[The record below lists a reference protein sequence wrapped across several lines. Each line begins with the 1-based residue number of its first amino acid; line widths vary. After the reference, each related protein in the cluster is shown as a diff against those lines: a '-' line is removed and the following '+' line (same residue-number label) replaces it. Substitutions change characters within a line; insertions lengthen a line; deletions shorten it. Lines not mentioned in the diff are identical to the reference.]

1 MVGFLRNLSIRTVIA
16 VTLSCFALFLVIV
29 AGLGYRGTILGSQAL
44 EDRTRTG
51 TRIDLLRQ
59 ADTFRLRGMT
69 RLEVF
74 YKMSLVGQIPPT
86 ERQQQQA
93 DIEDRISQAR
103 KFLADVQAMRPIA
116 KEEGRKLLDKA
127 VTSLAESLDIL
138 AQQLEAWAKRDTET
152 FDRLEYD
159 LMYKRGPEINQNLAD
174 TMAYLEARGHE
185 QMSEYSTN
193 LTIFAIIGGVSLVAA
208 LLLMLA
214 LWVMLMG
221 LVVRPVNEAMEHVQR
236 LARAD
241 LSQPIPV
248 TSCNEIGQLL
258 RTLCEM
264 RLSLSRIVTSV
275 RAGSGSILAGAQQIA
290 SGNADLS
297 SRTEQQAASL
307 EETAASMEELT
318 ATVKQNADN
327 ARQASA
333 LANDASG
340 TAGQGR
346 EVVGRVVETMR
357 EISDSSAQIT
367 KIVGVIDSIAFQ
379 TNILALNASVEAAR
393 AGEQGRGFAVVAG
406 EVRNLA
412 GRSAEAAR
420 EIKALIEAS
429 SKRVGDGSQLVEQA
443 GRTMEEVV
451 KAVQRVTD
459 IIDEIS
465 AASHEQSEGIAQVNT
480 AIAQM
485 DEVTQQNAAL
495 VQEAASASASLA
507 EQSRHLEEAV
517 AVFRLGAEQRRSA
530 EQKQGE
536 SLPATRSLTQV
547 RPAARPKALPEK
559 AHAQPAKAVAE
570 EQWEEF

>member
-1 MVGFLRNLSIRTVIA
+1 MQGFLRSLSIRAI
-16 VTLSCFALFLVIV
+16 VTTTLVCFALLLGIV
-29 AGLGYRGTILGSQAL
+29 AALGYTGTTMANQAL
-44 EDRTRTG
+44 EERTRTA

-59 ADTFRLRGMT
+59 IDTLRLKVFAH
-69 RLEVF
+69 LEA
-74 YKMSLVGQIPPT
+74 YSKMSAVGLVGMV
-86 ERQQQQA
+86 ERQKQEDELKQLLGQA
-93 DIEDRISQAR
+93 GKS
-103 KFLADVQAMRPIA
+103 LADFKALPPDAR
-116 KEEGRKLLDKA
+116 EDGRRLLERVAADLDE
-127 VTSLAESLDIL
+127 SLAALDRQLL
-138 AQQLEAWAKRDTET
+138 AWKEDDTAAFDQLEDDMI
-152 FDRLEYD
+152 F
-159 LMYKRGPEINQNLAD
+159 KRGPQVAQDLAEAMTSLETHGARQLDDYHANLRD
-174 TMAYLEARGHE
+174 
-185 QMSEYSTN
+185 
-193 LTIFAIIGGVSLVAA
+193 FAIVGAIALAVA

-214 LWVMLMG
+214 LRAVLMG
-221 LVVRPVNEAMEHVQR
+221 FVVRPVHEAVGHVQR

-241 LSQPIPV
+241 LSQAIPV
-248 TSCNEIGQLL
+248 GSSNEIGQLL
-258 RTLCEM
+258 GALREM
-264 RLSLSRIVTSV
+264 QESLVRIVGSV
-275 RAGSGSILAGAQQIA
+275 RAGSGSILVGSQQIA

-307 EETAASMEELT
+307 EETAASMEQLT

-357 EISDSSAQIT
+357 EISDSSQQIA

-429 SKRVGDGSQLVEQA
+429 SRRVGDGAQLAEQA

-451 KAVQRVTD
+451 RSVHRVTD

-480 AIAQM
+480 AVAQM

-495 VQEAASASASLA
+495 VQEASAASASLA
-507 EQSRHLEEAV
+507 EQARQLEEAV
-517 AVFRLGAEQRRSA
+517 AVFQLGAEPPREAQQEIPERNDAAHQQRRPELA
-530 EQKQGE
+530 K
-536 SLPATRSLTQV
+536 TRQ
-547 RPAARPKALPEK
+547 ARADRC
-559 AHAQPAKAVAE
+559 
-570 EQWEEF
+570 

>member
-1 MVGFLRNLSIRTVIA
+1 MSIKAI
-16 VTLSCFALFLVIV
+16 VTTTLVCFALLIGTV
-29 AGLGYRGTILGSQAL
+29 ATLGYISTDKASRAFEERAQTAKRFNLVLQSDLFRLKSFTRLVMGGKLAAGAQVSDSVREQYRAATQKWIDGGRGTLAELEAMPPFAEEKGRELFAL
-44 EDRTRTG
+44 A
-51 TRIDLLRQ
+51 I
-59 ADTFRLRGMT
+59 A
-69 RLEVF
+69 
-74 YKMSLVGQIPPT
+74 SL
-86 ERQQQQA
+86 
-93 DIEDRISQAR
+93 
-103 KFLADVQAMRPIA
+103 
-116 KEEGRKLLDKA
+116 KE
-127 VTSLAESLDIL
+127 SLAGSESM
-138 AQQLEAWAKRDTET
+138 LEAWGTGDRAA
-152 FDRLEYD
+152 FDRLEVD
-159 LMYKRGPEINQNLAD
+159 MTERLAPKTFKAVAD
-174 TMAYLEARGHE
+174 ITAYLSVEDDRQQAEHHDDILL
-185 QMSEYSTN
+185 SSI
-193 LTIFAIIGGVSLVAA
+193 LGGISLVVA
-208 LLLMLA
+208 LFLMLA
-214 LWVMLMG
+214 LRAMLMG
-221 LVVRPVNEAMEHVQR
+221 FVVRPVNEAMEHVQR

-241 LSQPIPV
+241 LSQPIPI
-248 TSCNEIGQLL
+248 TSNNEIGQLL

-264 RLSLSRIVTSV
+264 RLSLARIVTSV
-275 RAGSGSILAGAQQIA
+275 RTGSGSILVGAQQIA

-357 EISDSSAQIT
+357 EISDSSAQIA

-420 EIKALIEAS
+420 EIKALIES
-429 SKRVGDGSQLVEQA
+429 SGKRVGDGSQLVEQA

-451 KAVQRVTD
+451 RAVQRVTD

-480 AIAQM
+480 AVAQM

-495 VQEAASASASLA
+495 VQEASAASASLA
-507 EQSRHLEEAV
+507 EQARHLEEAV
-517 AVFRLGAEQRRSA
+517 AVFRLGAEQSHASPQETRAPRTA
-530 EQKQGE
+530 VPRLAQAGPEQG
-536 SLPATRSLTQV
+536 R
-547 RPAARPKALPEK
+547 
-559 AHAQPAKAVAE
+559 QPAGAKESAVPALATAE
-570 EQWEEF
+570 GQWNEF

>member
-1 MVGFLRNLSIRTVIA
+1 M
-16 VTLSCFALFLVIV
+16 
-29 AGLGYRGTILGSQAL
+29 
-44 EDRTRTG
+44 
-51 TRIDLLRQ
+51 RQ
-59 ADTFRLRGMT
+59 ADGLRLRAFS
-69 RLEVF
+69 RLEAF
-74 YKMSLVGQIPPT
+74 GKMSLAHQVPLA

-93 DIEDRISQAR
+93 DIQERIAQANNI
-103 KFLADVQAMRPIA
+103 LADVQAMPPFA
-116 KEEGRKLLDKA
+116 KEDGRKLLDKA
-127 VTSLAESLDIL
+127 AASLAESLDSL
-138 AQQLEAWAKRDTET
+138 DQQLQAWAKLDTET
-152 FDRLEYD
+152 FDRFED
-159 LMYKRGPEINQNLAD
+159 DMMFKRGPQIAKDLAD
-174 TMAYLEARGHE
+174 TMIYLEAHGHA
-185 QMSEYSTN
+185 QMSEYHASLIT
-193 LTIFAIIGGVSLVAA
+193 FAIIGGASLAVA
-208 LLLMLA
+208 LFLMLA
-214 LWVMLMG
+214 LRMMLMG
-221 LVVRPVNEAMEHVQR
+221 FVVRPVHEAVEHVQR

-241 LSQPIPV
+241 LSQSIPV
-248 TSCNEIGQLL
+248 TSRNEIGRLL
-258 RTLCEM
+258 GALREM
-264 RLSLSRIVTSV
+264 QESLVRIVTSV
-275 RAGSGSILAGAQQIA
+275 RAGSGSILVGAQQIA

-357 EISDSSAQIT
+357 EISDSSAQIA

-451 KAVQRVTD
+451 KAVHRVTD

-480 AIAQM
+480 AVAQM

-495 VQEAASASASLA
+495 VQEASAASASLA
-507 EQSRHLEEAV
+507 GQARHLEEAV

-530 EQKQGE
+530 EQKHGE
-536 SLPATRSLTQV
+536 SLSATRSPTQA
-547 RPAARPKALPEK
+547 RPAARPKALSEK
-559 AHAQPAKAVAE
+559 GACPAGHGRRRGAVGGVLTGIAR
-570 EQWEEF
+570 

>member
-1 MVGFLRNLSIRTVIA
+1 MDAQQKKKHQEAIQHLFEASHRSLAEFR
-16 VTLSCFALFLVIV
+16 AL
-29 AGLGYRGTILGSQAL
+29 
-44 EDRTRTG
+44 
-51 TRIDLLRQ
+51 
-59 ADTFRLRGMT
+59 
-69 RLEVF
+69 
-74 YKMSLVGQIPPT
+74 PPFP
-86 ERQQQQA
+86 
-93 DIEDRISQAR
+93 D
-103 KFLADVQAMRPIA
+103 
-116 KEEGRKLLDKA
+116 EEGRKLLEEAATVLNDVLIGLDSQYQAWLEGDAEAYHEREDKFKSLGYGPKISKA
-127 VTSLAESLDIL
+127 MADATSYFKSYSDQHQAAHHASLMRFFTVGSVL
-138 AQQLEAWAKRDTET
+138 L
-152 FDRLEYD
+152 
-159 LMYKRGPEINQNLAD
+159 
-174 TMAYLEARGHE
+174 
-185 QMSEYSTN
+185 
-193 LTIFAIIGGVSLVAA
+193 VVAA
-208 LLLMLA
+208 LLLLA
-214 LWVMLMG
+214 LRAMLLG
-221 LVVRPVNEAMEHVQR
+221 LVVRPVHEAVGHVQR

-241 LSQPIPV
+241 LSQAIPV
-248 TSCNEIGQLL
+248 GSGNEIGQLL
-258 RTLCEM
+258 GALREM
-264 RLSLSRIVTSV
+264 QDSLVRIVGSV
-275 RAGSGSILAGAQQIA
+275 RAGSGSILVGAQQIA
-290 SGNADLS
+290 GGNADLS

-357 EISDSSAQIT
+357 EISDSSQQIA

-429 SKRVGDGSQLVEQA
+429 TKRVGDGSQLAEQA

-451 KAVQRVTD
+451 RSVHRVTD

-465 AASHEQSEGIAQVNT
+465 AASHEQSEGLGQVNT
-480 AIAQM
+480 AVAQM

-495 VQEAASASASLA
+495 VQEASAASSSLA
-507 EQSRHLEEAV
+507 EQARHLEEAV
-517 AVFRLGAEQRRSA
+517 AVFRLSA
-530 EQKQGE
+530 EQQRAQPQEVRGE
-536 SLPATRSLTQV
+536 RRAASQPAQASRAEKHQPSPAKERA
-547 RPAARPKALPEK
+547 RPAA
-559 AHAQPAKAVAE
+559 AVAE

>member
-1 MVGFLRNLSIRTVIA
+1 MQDFLRNLSIRA
-16 VTLSCFALFLVIV
+16 VVTTTLICFTLLIGLV
-29 AGLGYRGTILGSQAL
+29 AALGYTGTDMANRAL
-44 EDRTRTG
+44 EDRTRTA

-59 ADTFRLRGMT
+59 VDTLRLKVFAHLEAYGKMSSVGLVGMVERQRQEVELKELLGT
-69 RLEVF
+69 AGTSLTAFKALPPFAEEDGRQRLE
-74 YKMSLVGQIPPT
+74 KAA
-86 ERQQQQA
+86 A
-93 DIEDRISQAR
+93 D
-103 KFLADVQAMRPIA
+103 L
-116 KEEGRKLLDKA
+116 EE
-127 VTSLAESLDIL
+127 SLAALDRQLL
-138 AQQLEAWAKRDTET
+138 AWKEDDSGTFDQLEDDMI
-152 FDRLEYD
+152 F
-159 LMYKRGPEINQNLAD
+159 KRGPQVAQGLAEA
-174 TMAYLEARGHE
+174 MAFLESHGARQLDDYHASLEG
-185 QMSEYSTN
+185 
-193 LTIFAIIGGVSLVAA
+193 FAIVGGVA
-208 LLLMLA
+208 LAIALFLILA
-214 LWVMLMG
+214 LRAMLMG
-221 LVVRPVNEAMEHVQR
+221 FVVRPVHEAVEHVQR

-241 LSQPIPV
+241 LSQPIPI
-248 TSCNEIGQLL
+248 TSNNEIGQLL

-264 RLSLSRIVTSV
+264 RLSLARIVTSV
-275 RAGSGSILAGAQQIA
+275 RAGSGSILVGAQQIA

-357 EISDSSAQIT
+357 EISDSSAQIA

-420 EIKALIEAS
+420 EIKALIES
-429 SKRVGDGSQLVEQA
+429 SGKRVGDGSQLVEQA

-451 KAVQRVTD
+451 RAVQRVTD

-480 AIAQM
+480 AVAQM

-495 VQEAASASASLA
+495 VQEASAASASLA
-507 EQSRHLEEAV
+507 EQALHLEEAV
-517 AVFRLGAEQRRSA
+517 AVFQLAMEAPHAARQEIPERNDAAPEQR
-530 EQKQGE
+530 
-536 SLPATRSLTQV
+536 P
-547 RPAARPKALPEK
+547 ALPR
-559 AHAQPAKAVAE
+559 AAASPALSVAGG
-570 EQWEEF
+570 QWEAF

>member
-1 MVGFLRNLSIRTVIA
+1 MLGFLRSLSIRAI
-16 VTLSCFALFLVIV
+16 VTTTLACFALLIGII
-29 AGLGYRGTILGSQAL
+29 AALGYTGTDMANQAL
-44 EDRTRTG
+44 EDRTRTA

-59 ADTFRLRGMT
+59 IDRLSLKVFAH
-69 RLEVF
+69 LEA
-74 YKMSLVGQIPPT
+74 YGKMSAVGLVGMV
-86 ERQQQQA
+86 ERQEQQA
-93 DIEDRISQAR
+93 ELRELLGTAR
-103 KFLADVQAMRPIA
+103 
-116 KEEGRKLLDKA
+116 
-127 VTSLAESLDIL
+127 TSLADFKAMPPFAREDGRQLLETVAGDLDESLAALDRQL
-138 AQQLEAWAKRDTET
+138 QAWVEQDTDTYDQLEDEMI
-152 FDRLEYD
+152 F
-159 LMYKRGPEINQNLAD
+159 KRGPQVARDLAD
-174 TMAYLEARGHE
+174 TLAYLEAYGARQLADYHA
-185 QMSEYSTN
+185 S
-193 LTIFAIIGGVSLVAA
+193 LTAFAIIGGLALAVA

-214 LWVMLMG
+214 LRAMLMG
-221 LVVRPVNEAMEHVQR
+221 LVVRPVSEAAEHVQR
-236 LARAD
+236 LAQAD

-248 TSCNEIGQLL
+248 SSGNEIGQLL
-258 RTLCEM
+258 GALREM
-264 RLSLSRIVTSV
+264 QESLVRIVGSV
-275 RAGSGSILAGAQQIA
+275 RAGSGSILVGAQEIA
-290 SGNADLS
+290 GGNADLS

-357 EISDSSAQIT
+357 EISDSAQQIAR
-367 KIVGVIDSIAFQ
+367 IVGVIDSIAFQ

-429 SKRVGDGSQLVEQA
+429 TKRVGDGSQLVEQA

-451 KAVQRVTD
+451 RSVQRVTD

-465 AASHEQSEGIAQVNT
+465 AASHEQSEGIGQVNT

-495 VQEAASASASLA
+495 VQEASAASTSLA
-507 EQSRHLEEAV
+507 GQARHLEEAV
-517 AVFRLGAEQRRSA
+517 AVFRLGAGQEARAARSDTAQSRSGEQHRLA
-530 EQKQGE
+530 VAKE
-536 SLPATRSLTQV
+536 PA
-547 RPAARPKALPEK
+547 RPAL
-559 AHAQPAKAVAE
+559 AVAE
-570 EQWEEF
+570 ERWEAF

>member
-1 MVGFLRNLSIRTVIA
+1 MLGFLRSLSIRA
-16 VTLSCFALFLVIV
+16 VVTTTLACFALLIGIV
-29 AGLGYRGTILGSQAL
+29 AALGYTGTDLANRAL
-44 EDRTRTG
+44 EDRTRTA

-59 ADTFRLRGMT
+59 IDRLSLKVFAH
-69 RLEVF
+69 LEA
-74 YKMSLVGQIPPT
+74 YGKMSAVGLVGMV
-86 ERQQQQA
+86 ERQEQQA
-93 DIEDRISQAR
+93 ELRELLGTAR
-103 KFLADVQAMRPIA
+103 QSLADFKAMPPFAR
-116 KEEGRKLLDKA
+116 EDGRQLLAA
-127 VTSLAESLDIL
+127 VAGDLDESLAALDRQL
-138 AQQLEAWAKRDTET
+138 QAWVEQDTDTYDQLEDEMI
-152 FDRLEYD
+152 F
-159 LMYKRGPEINQNLAD
+159 KRGPKVAKDLTD
-174 TMAYLEARGHE
+174 TLAYLEGHGAR
-185 QMSEYSTN
+185 QLDDYRAN
-193 LTIFAIIGGVSLVAA
+193 LTTFAIVGGLALGVA

-214 LWVMLMG
+214 LRALLMG
-221 LVVRPVNEAMEHVQR
+221 LVVRPVGEAVEHVQR

-248 TSCNEIGQLL
+248 TAGNEIGQLQAAM
-258 RTLCEM
+258 REM
-264 RLSLSRIVTSV
+264 QESLVRIVGSV
-275 RAGSGSILAGAQQIA
+275 RAGSGSILVGAQQIA

-357 EISDSSAQIT
+357 EISDSAQQIAQ
-367 KIVGVIDSIAFQ
+367 IVGVIDSIAFQ

-429 SKRVGDGSQLVEQA
+429 TQRVGDGSQLVEQA

-451 KAVQRVTD
+451 RSVQRVTD

-465 AASHEQSEGIAQVNT
+465 AASHEQSEGIGQVNT

-495 VQEAASASASLA
+495 VQEASAASSSLA
-507 EQSRHLEEAV
+507 EQARHLEEAV
-517 AVFRLGAEQRRSA
+517 AVFRLGAAQEAPTEHDDGVQSRS
-530 EQKQGE
+530 GE
-536 SLPATRSLTQV
+536 RQ
-547 RPAARPKALPEK
+547 RPAMAKAPARPVPAL
-559 AHAQPAKAVAE
+559 AE
-570 EQWEEF
+570 ESWEAF